1 MHNMTGQISGEAIE
15 SYLSD
20 AAQRSDAY
28 DLLKRMREDTPVFHS
43 EAGPWMVLP
52 YQLVQEAAKD
62 SALSREAATEKTA
75 PLIFNEGPALDVF
88 KARMSTSDG
97 ERHRRLRRHV
107 SRFFTPNA
115 VNPWRSNMQAII
127 TAVLDAAEDHGK
139 MEVVS
144 ELAYPLPERLICEM
158 LGVPYEDHKLFEEWS
173 LAISNRPVT
182 REDTPQSRVT
192 ATAAMEEFASY
203 LRDLVAKRS
212 TSLTDDLLSQLI
224 MAEEEGERLSELE
237 LIALLTEMIEAGH
250 DTTASLI
257 ASAVL
262 AFMHHRDQWDR
273 LCANPLL
280 APQATEEIL
289 RCYSPVHMAL
299 VRVPVENLEI
309 GGCPINAG
317 EVVIANWAA
326 ANRDPAVFD
335 APDAFDIGRLENRH
349 LSFGFG
355 EHFCLGANLARA
367 EVQEVL
373 RLLATRFPNLRLET
387 AHPEWR
393 SHGLV
398 SGPKELL
405 VALR

>member
-1 MHNMTGQISGEAIE
+1 MDNETEQISPEAIE
-15 SYLSD
+15 AYLSD

-28 DLLKRMREDTPVFHS
+28 DLLKRFREDTPVFHS
-43 EAGPWMVLP
+43 NAGLWMVFP

-62 SALSREAATEKTA
+62 SMLSREAATEKTA

-97 ERHRRLRRHV
+97 ETHRRLRRLV

-115 VNPWRSNMQAII
+115 VTRWRSNMQSII
-127 TAVLDAAEDHGK
+127 TEVLDAFEDHGE

-144 ELAYPLPERLICEM
+144 DLAYPLPERLICEM

-182 REDTPQSRVT
+182 REGTSQSQVT
-192 ATAAMEEFASY
+192 ATVAMEEFASY
-203 LRDLVAKRS
+203 LRELVAKRS
-212 TSLTDDLLSQLI
+212 TSLIDDLLSQLI
-224 MAEEEGERLSELE
+224 MTEEEGERLNELE

-250 DTTASLI
+250 DTTACLI
-257 ASAVL
+257 SSGVL
-262 AFMHHRDQWDR
+262 ALMRHRDQWDR

-280 APQATEEIL
+280 AAQATEEIL

-317 EVVIANWAA
+317 EVVIAN
-326 ANRDPAVFD
+326 
-335 APDAFDIGRLENRH
+335 
-349 LSFGFG
+349 
-355 EHFCLGANLARA
+355 LGCR
-367 EVQEVL
+367 Q
-373 RLLATRFPNLRLET
+373 P
-387 AHPEWR
+387 
-393 SHGLV
+393 
-398 SGPKELL
+398 
-405 VALR
+405 